1 MSEAAVTSGADQRL
15 LTFELAGS
23 LYALPIDGVL
33 EVAEATRMT
42 CIPTLPTQIGGV
54 VNYHGDALPVVR
66 CSSLFPVDESKLC
79 EPSNVLV
86 VTDRAGD
93 APRLG
98 LPVDRV
104 LGLVDGQAADALPAD
119 ALWERRSIEGRLA
132 NVIDPKRLVAQAR
145 EVIESSVG
153 RSD

>member
-1 MSEAAVTSGADQRL
+1 MSAAVATSGADERL
-15 LTFELAGS
+15 LTFELAGA

-33 EVAEATRMT
+33 EVAEAGRVT
-42 CIPTLPTQIGGV
+42 CIPTLPTRFGGV
-54 VNYHGDALPVVR
+54 INYHGDALPVLR

-79 EPSNVLV
+79 EPGNVLV

-104 LGLVDGQAADALPAD
+104 LGLVDGHAAAGLSAD
-119 ALWERRSIEGRLA
+119 ALWERRSIEGRVA

-145 EVIESSVG
+145 EVIESSAG
-153 RSD
+153 RRD

>member
-33 EVAEATRMT
+33 EVTEATRMT

-104 LGLVDGQAADALPAD
+104 LGLVDGHAAAGLSAD
-119 ALWERRSIEGRLA
+119 ALWERRSIEGRVA
-132 NVIDPKRLVAQAR
+132 SVIDPKRLVAQAR
-145 EVIESSVG
+145 EVIENSVG
-153 RSD
+153 RRD